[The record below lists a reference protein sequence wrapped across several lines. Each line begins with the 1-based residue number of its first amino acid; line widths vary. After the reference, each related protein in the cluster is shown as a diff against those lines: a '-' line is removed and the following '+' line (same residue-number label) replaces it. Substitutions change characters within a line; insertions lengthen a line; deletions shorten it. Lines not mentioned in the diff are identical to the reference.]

1 MPNGDI
7 PKTLPP
13 DYFDKKAPPPQTLPP
28 DYFDKIET
36 PDAVKQAQA
45 AVRRPLDELQEKTRA
60 YSIFT
65 PTGITGTEKE
75 LAPVRGAQR
84 AVTEGAFGMVGGEAV
99 AGLVPGAEAAA
110 GGSGFLKWLLPMLTR
125 ASGVGAGGGAG
136 ALVSGATPKEALA
149 TASQFSSMEAAGE
162 TGVKAV
168 SKAGETKAGKLV
180 KSVFKSKVKA
190 LEEAHAA
197 EVAKIEAEHQKKLV
211 EHKEAKQ
218 QVMQDYREAIQKHT
232 EATKEASAT
241 ESAVKAKKGIAVQ
254 HQNDMAGLLKE
265 NLELADEKIA
275 TSLGKEFDKVQD
287 AVQAKGPEVD
297 IVPVQKA
304 AEKAK
309 EGLLFEDS
317 RTAFDRVMASIEP
330 GADLPSRYQIIPREP
345 SAQGLISFQ
354 DAITGGS
361 VEMKEGFTEAELA
374 EKLKKSRAEI
384 GKTEVNGKSEVSM
397 DKAAR
402 AAQAGRYSDL
412 RRAYTKLN
420 EYLYGGGEIP
430 TDLYKSVKMVR
441 DKLGNQLQASAD
453 SVGLGGKHSKV
464 MREWSEYK
472 DVFHDKSA
480 ISKGGSPIRRI
491 LDAEDPAFVIDQLK
505 GKAGDRLIEEI
516 GKYQKYG
523 ADKALAGRLKGFIEQ
538 VKAMPSSAGEMPAAP
553 KRPTFPKAPEKPQI
567 TPFEREAIAREVLA
581 DKIKKAGWGA
591 AGAVGAGALYEW
603 LHSKN
608 KPSSAGGAVP

>member
-1 MPNGDI
+1 MSNGGT
-7 PKTLPP
+7 PQTLPA
-13 DYFDKKAPPPQTLPP
+13 DFFSKKAPPQTLPP
-28 DYFDKIET
+28 DFFGKKAEEPP
-36 PDAVKQAQA
+36 PDAIAQA
-45 AVRRPLDELQEKTRA
+45 RAEVAKPIEQLQEKA

-65 PTGITGTEKE
+65 PTGLAGPEKE
-75 LAPVRGAQR
+75 LEKVRGAQR
-84 AVTEGAFGMVGGEAV
+84 AVTEGAFGMVGGEV
-99 AGLVPGAEAAA
+99 VSGLVPGAEAAA

-136 ALVSGATPKEALA
+136 ALVSGAKPKEALA
-149 TASQFSSMEAAGE
+149 TASQFASLEAAGE
-162 TGVKAV
+162 TGVKAI

-197 EVAKIEAEHQKKLV
+197 EVKKAEEAFQKKV
-211 EHKEAKQ
+211 GEHKEAKQ

-232 EATKEASAT
+232 AETKEASAT
-241 ESAVKAKKGIAVQ
+241 ESAVEAKKGIAVQ

-275 TSLGKEFDKVQD
+275 TSLGKEFDKVHE
-287 AVQAKGPEVD
+287 AVQGKGPDVD
-297 IVPVQKA
+297 IAPVQKA

-309 EGLLFEDS
+309 AGLLFEDS

-330 GADLPSRYQIIPREP
+330 GEDLPSRYQIIPREP

-374 EKLKKSRAEI
+374 EKLKKSRAEMA
-384 GKTEVNGKSEVSM
+384 KTEPNGKSEVGM
-397 DKAAR
+397 EKAAR
-402 AAQAGRYSDL
+402 AGQAGQYSDL

-430 TDLYKSVKMVR
+430 TDLYKAVKPVR
-441 DKLGNQLQASAD
+441 DALGNVLQKSSD
-453 SVGLGGKHSKV
+453 SVGLGGKFSKV
-464 MREWSEYK
+464 MREWSEYQ

-480 ISKGGSPIRRI
+480 LAKGGSPIRRI

-516 GKYQKYG
+516 GKYSKYG

-538 VKAMPSSAGEMPAAP
+538 VKAMPSTAGEMPAAP
-553 KRPTFPKAPEKPQI
+553 KRPTFPKAPEKPNI
-567 TPFEREAIAREVLA
+567 TPFEREAIAREIMA
-581 DKIKKAGWGA
+581 QRIKRGA
-591 AGAVGAGALYEW
+591 TTVGIGGGGAALYEW
-603 LHSKN
+603 LRSKN
-608 KPSSAGGAVP
+608 HPSAAGGAVP

>member
-28 DYFDKIET
+28 DYFSKIET

-45 AVRRPLDELQEKTRA
+45 AVRRPLEELQPKTRA

-75 LAPVRGAQR
+75 LEKVRGAQH
-84 AVTEGAFGMVGGEAV
+84 AVTVGAFGMAGGEGV

-110 GGSGFLKWLLPMLTR
+110 GSSGFLKWLLPMLTR
-125 ASGVGAGGGAG
+125 ASGVGAGAGAG
-136 ALVSGATPKEALA
+136 ALVSGEKPKEALA
-149 TASQFSSMEAAGE
+149 TASQFTSMEAGGE
-162 TGVKAV
+162 TGLKVL
-168 SKAGETKAGKLV
+168 SKAGETKVGKLV

-197 EVAKIEAEHQKKLV
+197 ETAKIEAEHQKKLT

-218 QVMQDYREAIQKHT
+218 QVMQDYREALQKHT
-232 EATKEASAT
+232 AETKEASAT

-254 HQNDMAGLLKE
+254 HQNDMAGLLKQ

-275 TSLGKEFDKVQD
+275 TSLGKEFDKVHE
-287 AVQAKGPEVD
+287 AVQAKGPDVD
-297 IVPVQKA
+297 IAPVQKA
-304 AEKAK
+304 AVKAK

-330 GADLPSRYQIIPREP
+330 SEDLPSRYQIIPREP

-374 EKLKKSRAEI
+374 EKLKKSRAEMA
-384 GKTEVNGKSEVSM
+384 KTEPNGKSQVSM

-402 AAQAGRYSDL
+402 AAQAGQYSDL

-430 TDLYKSVKMVR
+430 TDLYKAVKPVR
-441 DKLGNQLQASAD
+441 DALGNVLQKSAD
-453 SVGLGGKHSKV
+453 SVGLGGKFSKV
-464 MREWSEYK
+464 MNDWSEYK
-472 DVFHDKSA
+472 STFHDKSA
-480 ISKGGSPIRRI
+480 IAKGGSPIRRI

-538 VKAMPSSAGEMPAAP
+538 VKAMPSTAGELPAAP
-553 KRPTFPKAPEKPQI
+553 KRPTFPKAPEKPEI
-567 TPFEREAIAREVLA
+567 TPFEREAISREIMA
-581 DKIKKAGWGA
+581 QRIKRGVGA
-591 AGAVGAGALYEW
+591 AGLGGGGAALYEW
-603 LHSKN
+603 LRSKGH
-608 KPSSAGGAVP
+608 PSASGGAVP